1 MKTTGKNQHSPRR
14 SIKELQRIIDN
25 APPIKIGNKTLEMT
39 AKDLTGLSVHN
50 SKQYITRKEMDR
62 NKKFLKFK
70 SKGKH
75 IIKDKKL

>member
-1 MKTTGKNQHSPRR
+1 
-14 SIKELQRIIDN
+14 
-25 APPIKIGNKTLEMT
+25 MT

-50 SKQYITRKEMDR
+50 REQYITRKEMDR

-75 IIKDKKL
+75 IIKDK

>member
-1 MKTTGKNQHSPRR
+1 
-14 SIKELQRIIDN
+14 
-25 APPIKIGNKTLEMT
+25 MT